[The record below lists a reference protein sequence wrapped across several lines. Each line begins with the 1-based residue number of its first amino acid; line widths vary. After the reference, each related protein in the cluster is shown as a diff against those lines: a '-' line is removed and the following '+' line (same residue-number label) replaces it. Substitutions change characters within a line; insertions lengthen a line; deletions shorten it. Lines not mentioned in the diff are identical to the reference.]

1 MDSGTGTARR
11 STAHQDLSTYHW
23 LRCESERD
31 LETEKFEWFNGFC
44 GVADRRVSACLAYRT
59 RSVLIR
65 SLLRVASSPRAG

>member
-44 GVADRRVSACLAYRT
+44 GVADRRVSACLA
-59 RSVLIR
+59 SHSECSDPVLA
-65 SLLRVASSPRAG
+65 SLLSRAG